1 MASIIKAEIQ
11 EAMKV
16 AMKAQDK
23 ARLSTIRLMM
33 AAFKQKE
40 VDERIELTDTD
51 VLVILDK
58 MIKQR
63 RDSIQQYQAGNRQDL
78 ADQEQFEVSVIQS
91 FMPQPL
97 SDTEILQLIEQAIAQ
112 TGAKTMA
119 EMSKVMAVLKPQ
131 LQGRAEM
138 GAVSQKIKQKLA
150 L

>member
-1 MASIIKAEIQ
+1 MASVIKEQIQ

-40 VDERIELTDTD
+40 VDERVELTDTD
-51 VLVILDK
+51 VLAILDK

-63 RDSIQQYQAGNRQDL
+63 RDSIQQYQNGNRQDL
-78 ADQEQFEVSVIQS
+78 ADQEIFEISVIQT

-97 SDTEILQLIEQAIAQ
+97 TDTEVLQLIDQAIAQ
-112 TGAKTMA
+112 TGAKTMQ

-131 LQGRAEM
+131 LQGRADM
-138 GAVSQKIKQKLA
+138 GAVSQKIKQRLGV
-150 L
+150 